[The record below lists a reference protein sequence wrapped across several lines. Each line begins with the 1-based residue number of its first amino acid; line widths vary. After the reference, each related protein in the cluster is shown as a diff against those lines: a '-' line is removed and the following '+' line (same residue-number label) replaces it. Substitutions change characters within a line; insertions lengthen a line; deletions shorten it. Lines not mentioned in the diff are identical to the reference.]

1 MKKFI
6 VGFFFVLRLA
16 FNLLFVGIENGDKT
30 ILDVKM
36 VDGNRVTFSRSIS
49 KIKNLDKLRKI
60 ICLETRYYCESTS
73 FYKSYG
79 INCGFCRRYFQI
91 KNSFSF
97 K

>member
-36 VDGNRVTFSRSIS
+36 VDGNRVTFSR
-49 KIKNLDKLRKI
+49 
-60 ICLETRYYCESTS
+60 
-73 FYKSYG
+73 
-79 INCGFCRRYFQI
+79 
-91 KNSFSF
+91 
-97 K
+97 